1 MLNLFSKY
9 GILTQ
14 IIKYKCSD
22 RFGAIVSQNKLKFAM
37 HYVIRRKVELT
48 QFDVK
53 WAISRK
59 RGYSQNVRKYHT
71 LDFFLIYSLYR
82 YVIKA

>member
-1 MLNLFSKY
+1 MLYLLSNY

-22 RFGAIVSQNKLKFAM
+22 LFGAIVSQNKLKIAL
-37 HYVIRRKVELT
+37 HYVLRKKIELT

-59 RGYSQNVRKYHT
+59 QGYSENVRNYYT
-71 LDFFLIYSLYR
+71 LGFFLYVLYTGTL
-82 YVIKA
+82 